1 MKSGSGDC
9 PPEELSRAKG
19 SRIGPLVNFPI
30 AKIVLY
36 SPIQMKALSGIQR
49 ITGLGWK
56 MTLLYLAPFAGAQ
69 EGSPSMIQAVPTSE
83 FVTVPEGSNV
93 PLPTAAAPP
102 SSSLPP
108 QRPDLP
114 PQQPASM
121 QVAPPAPS
129 GLPQGVTVSD
139 QLSRSREIVI
149 ERAQRVPVYPDDPET
164 AWWEINPSLAFARA
178 QREQKPL
185 LLLFTATWNTQAMAL
200 SEEVFATKS
209 FNEYVKKNLVICYLP
224 YPRNPT
230 DAHPAL
236 RAIKEKFKVKGLP
249 NTLIFNTTGEVH
261 RGITGY
267 RTGRPVD
274 YFNELQAACRPILDS
289 IANQREGLVA
299 RGYRDWSS
307 YQGKIIFADFVE
319 HDRTRVVLRD
329 VSGQLWVTKIN
340 NLAPADQKLVESFP
354 AVATLQTLPAA
365 PETE

>member
-1 MKSGSGDC
+1 
-9 PPEELSRAKG
+9 
-19 SRIGPLVNFPI
+19 
-30 AKIVLY
+30 
-36 SPIQMKALSGIQR
+36 MKALSGIQG
-49 ITGLGWK
+49 IPAAGWK
-56 MTLLYLAPFAGAQ
+56 ILLFSLAPLTEAQ
-69 EGSPSMIQAVPTSE
+69 EASPPMIQAVPASE
-83 FVTVPEGSNV
+83 FVTVPEGSSI
-93 PLPTAAAPP
+93 PMPTTAPP
-102 SSSLPP
+102 ISSALPP
-108 QRPDLP
+108 QQSALP
-114 PQQPASM
+114 PQQPSSM
-121 QVAPPAPS
+121 QVAPPPAAS
-129 GLPQGVTVSD
+129 GLPQGVSVSD

-149 ERAQRVPVYPDDPET
+149 ERAQRVPVYPEDPES

-185 LLLFTATWNTQAMAL
+185 MLLFTATWNTQAMAL

-224 YPRNPT
+224 FPHNPT

-236 RAIKEKFKVKGLP
+236 RAIKDKFKVKGLP

-289 IANQREGLVA
+289 IANQRESLVA

-329 VSGQLWVTKIN
+329 VTGQLWVTKLN
-340 NLAPADQKLVESFP
+340 DLAPADQKLVESFP
-354 AVATLQTLPAA
+354 AVATLQTLPAD
-365 PETE
+365 PEPEQSPPYR